1 MKFNILNSKFSVL
14 PRIFTSLLIRGFTAP
29 TRAFNLATRAFSVLT
44 RGF

>member
-14 PRIFTSLLIRGFTAP
+14 PRIFTNLLIRGFTVS